1 MTHGIDDLTR
11 RALLAR
17 TMLLTGAGAA
27 TAALAPLAPAAPAAA
42 GLLDA
47 ANLDKD
53 REFVMGAGM
62 TEDEA
67 ECWRVAAE
75 TAGKF
80 FALPELHPMDAQEIA
95 TAVHV
100 IQNKLLSRPTYR
112 KYLELA
118 KASAGK

>member
-1 MTHGIDDLTR
+1 MTNPMDEITR
-11 RALLAR
+11 RAMFAKTALLC
-17 TMLLTGAGAA
+17 GAT
-27 TAALAPLAPAAPAAA
+27 TAMTALAPLATATP
-42 GLLDA
+42 GIHDA
-47 ANLDKD
+47 VDLDKD

-62 TEDEA
+62 TAEEA
-67 ECWRVAAE
+67 ECWRCAAE
-75 TAGKF
+75 VAGKF

-112 KYLELA
+112 RYLELA